1 MENDLDLYCS
11 LVLVMNIG
19 MCDLVILCLIY
30 LYRSFNEL
38 RFCIIKHHK
47 ETRTHV
53 CIEVYGVAHSS
64 CTIDYQIARLEY
76 LRVSGSNMR
85 E

>member
-19 MCDLVILCLIY
+19 MCDLVMLCLIY

-47 ETRTHV
+47 RNENTCLYRSV
-53 CIEVYGVAHSS
+53 WSS
-64 CTIDYQIARLEY
+64 A
-76 LRVSGSNMR
+76 
-85 E
+85 